1 MFTVLKNK
9 NKQTNCPGMMNMHV
23 LHVQRSGA
31 QTMPV
36 NILKRAFLSIPLGI
50 MIFTVDFLFPDSISF
65 AWVNKTYF
73 LLICSFIKA

>member
-1 MFTVLKNK
+1 
-9 NKQTNCPGMMNMHV
+9 MMNMHV

-65 AWVNKTYF
+65 AWVIKPTF
-73 LLICSFIKA
+73 FSFAASLKLN